1 MILGTF
7 VNPKHEG
14 RETAA
19 KSVCILVCDF
29 GHTPE
34 GWAYG
39 LDSLCKK
46 SKSELYD
53 GDIMIIGGVG
63 EDMVYLE
70 SGAFPL
76 CFIKFSS
83 RSSSR
88 FGPNDRKTLAQAL
101 VPRNL
106 QVLADYE
113 RIEIVAMGLGVRYA
127 AFMLNHFPE
136 EWFKT
141 KSIRGIALGG
151 TVTAVDDERG
161 MPRALW
167 TTTLDKMTVGSLE
180 QYYLNLFNSS
190 KYYFNLRFAPI
201 NIADKEPR
209 KNQSELPKLTD
220 FKKRLEEVATFHL
233 GKDYA
238 KVATTVCYQSARPRM
253 FQKPKGM
260 AKSFMSMSSKLT
272 TPGMMAIS
280 GDLCFAP
287 AIPLGELGRSRFD
300 QCFKLHYAYTKDI
313 LCPAAAIPADLA
325 AADSKAEVRELD
337 SPHFNCEQVC
347 QLLLEPNHPDWED

>member
-1 MILGTF
+1 MFLDTF

-19 KSVCILVCDF
+19 KSVRILVCDF

-34 GWAYG
+34 GWAIG
-39 LDSLCKK
+39 LESLCKK
-46 SKSELYD
+46 SKSEIYD
-53 GDIMIIGGVG
+53 GDIMIIGGEG
-63 EDMVYLE
+63 EDMVYME
-70 SGAFPL
+70 SGNFPL

-83 RSSSR
+83 KSALKLS
-88 FGPNDRKTLAQAL
+88 PDARKDLYKILA
-101 VPRNL
+101 PRNL
-106 QVLADYE
+106 AELESYE

-141 KSIRGIALGG
+141 KSISGIALGG
-151 TVTAVDDERG
+151 TVTAVDDARG
-161 MPRALW
+161 MPQELW
-167 TTTLDKMTVGSLE
+167 LTTLDKMTVGSME

-233 GKDYA
+233 GDAYA
-238 KVATTVCYQSARPRM
+238 KVAANICYQSARPRM

-287 AIPLGELGRSRFD
+287 VIPLGALGRSRFD
-300 QCFKLHYAYTKDI
+300 QYFKLHYAYTKDI
-313 LCPAAAIPADLA
+313 LCPATAVKADA
-325 AADSKAEVRELD
+325 GSEAEVRELD

>member
-14 RETAA
+14 RTTAA
-19 KSVCILVCDF
+19 KSVRLLVCDF

-39 LDSLCKK
+39 LEALCKK
-46 SKSELYD
+46 SKAELYD

-83 RSSSR
+83 KSALRLAA
-88 FGPNDRKTLAQAL
+88 DARKNLDKAL

-106 QVLADYE
+106 PVLEDYE
-113 RIEIVAMGLGVRYA
+113 RIDIVAMGLGVRYA
-127 AFMLNHFPE
+127 AYLLNHFPE
-136 EWFKT
+136 EWFKSKT
-141 KSIRGIALGG
+141 IHGIALGG
-151 TVTAVDDERG
+151 TVTAVDDTRG
-161 MPRALW
+161 MPKELW
-167 TTTLDKMTVGSLE
+167 TTTLDKMTVGSME

-201 NIADKEPR
+201 NLAVKEPR

-220 FKKRLEEVATFHL
+220 FKKRLEEVAAFHI
-233 GKDYA
+233 GEAYA
-238 KVATTVCYQSARPRM
+238 KVAANICYQSARPRM

-260 AKSFMSMSSKLT
+260 AKAFMNMSSKLT
-272 TPGMMAIS
+272 TPGMMALS

-287 AIPLGELGRSRFD
+287 VLHLGELGRSRFD
-300 QCFKLHYAYTKDI
+300 QYFKLHYAYTKDI
-313 LCPAAAIPADLA
+313 ICPAAAVKADA
-325 AADSKAEVRELD
+325 GSDAEVRELD
-337 SPHFNCEQVC
+337 SPHFNCEQIC
-347 QLLLEPNHPDWED
+347 QLLLQEHHPDWEQ

>member
-1 MILGTF
+1 M
-7 VNPKHEG
+7 
-14 RETAA
+14 
-19 KSVCILVCDF
+19 
-29 GHTPE
+29 
-34 GWAYG
+34 
-39 LDSLCKK
+39 
-46 SKSELYD
+46 
-53 GDIMIIGGVG
+53 
-63 EDMVYLE
+63 
-70 SGAFPL
+70 
-76 CFIKFSS
+76 
-83 RSSSR
+83 
-88 FGPNDRKTLAQAL
+88 
-101 VPRNL
+101 
-106 QVLADYE
+106 
-113 RIEIVAMGLGVRYA
+113 
-127 AFMLNHFPE
+127 
-136 EWFKT
+136 
-141 KSIRGIALGG
+141 
-151 TVTAVDDERG
+151 TAVDDERG

-325 AADSKAEVRELD
+325 TADSKAEVRELD

>member
-19 KSVCILVCDF
+19 KSVRILVCDF

-39 LDSLCKK
+39 LESLCKK
-46 SKSELYD
+46 SKSEIYD

-83 RSSSR
+83 RSLLR
-88 FGPNDRKTLAQAL
+88 FGLNDRKTLQAL

-106 QVLADYE
+106 QVLADYQ

-127 AFMLNHFPE
+127 AFLLNHFPD

-141 KSIRGIALGG
+141 KTIRGIALGG
-151 TVTAVDDERG
+151 TVTAVDDAKG
-161 MPRALW
+161 MPKELW

-201 NIADKEPR
+201 NLAVKEPR

-220 FKKRLEEVATFHL
+220 FKKRLEEVAAFHI
-233 GKDYA
+233 GEAYA
-238 KVATTVCYQSARPRM
+238 KVAANICYQSARPRM

-280 GDLCFAP
+280 GDLRFAP

-313 LCPAAAIPADLA
+313 ICPAAAIKADA
-325 AADSKAEVRELD
+325 GSDAEVRELD
-337 SPHFNCEQVC
+337 SPHFNCEQIC
-347 QLLLEPNHPDWED
+347 QLLLQEHHPDWED